1 MSNISDKTLS
11 AIKKYLL
18 RQQREVEKEQ
28 TLIQDSDPATSP
40 SLAESSEPGT
50 DSWIA
55 DSHNRILALGN
66 QLGKRA
72 ITIRKALFK
81 IRSGSYGRCE
91 KCKKEIDPARLKA
104 MPEAQLC
111 LSCSKKIS
119 V

>member
-1 MSNISDKTLS
+1 MSNISQKTLY

-18 RQQREVEKEQ
+18 RQQKEVEKEQ
-28 TLIQDSDPATSP
+28 SSIQNSDPATTP

-72 ITIRKALFK
+72 ITIRKALLK
-81 IRSGSYGRCE
+81 IRTGSYGRCE
-91 KCKKEIDPARLKA
+91 RCKKDIEPSRLKA
-104 MPEAQLC
+104 LPEAQLC
-111 LSCSKKIS
+111 LSCSKNIS